1 LSIAGLQRV
10 AASTAMTRGRGVSP
24 ARTASRIRT
33 LYLDA
38 NGVGWRSVLID
49 TLLRGL
55 FRYRDGDLP
64 PSPLRR
70 FRPAAALFRQ
80 LRDVNE
86 ALSYAVD
93 WREAIAGSSELY
105 VELCN
110 INNLLHFGR
119 CLRHLHE
126 YDLIIVSHAAAG
138 DDMGLLL
145 RAAALFDRRRAPLVV
160 FVGNEYDLLPDKIRF
175 IRQTGA
181 EFVCTQLP
189 IEAGRYLYSEATGA
203 QIVEMPHALN
213 PANFYPVPDGSRD
226 IDISF
231 AGDIYCPFLGDLER
245 TDIIEWFERNGAARG
260 LRCDIR
266 KSRLPRQEWNLFL
279 NRCKALVG
287 AESGTYYLN
296 ERGAVLDRARRYN
309 LSEARAATFDEIY
322 GRFYR
327 DLPRGISGK
336 CISSRHFEPI
346 GTKTCQLLLEGN
358 YNGILK
364 ADEHYIVIKKDFT
377 NIDDAI
383 ERFRD
388 AGYRTGIADRAYEF
402 VMGEHT
408 YRHRIEKLLRTVT
421 ATVRA

>member
-1 LSIAGLQRV
+1 MSIAGLQR
-10 AASTAMTRGRGVSP
+10 AADSTAITRERRVLP
-24 ARTASRIRT
+24 VRTASRMRT

-38 NGVGWRSVLID
+38 NGVGWRSVVID
-49 TLLRGL
+49 TLLRGI
-55 FRYRDGDLP
+55 FGYRDGDLP
-64 PSPLRR
+64 PKPLRR

-80 LRDVNE
+80 LRDVND

-93 WREAIAGSSELY
+93 WREAIVGSPELD
-105 VELCN
+105 VEWCN
-110 INNLLHFGR
+110 INNLLHFAT
-119 CLRHLHE
+119 CLRRLKE
-126 YDLIIVSHAAAG
+126 YGLIIVSHAAAG

-160 FVGNEYDLLPDKIRF
+160 FIGNEYDLLPDKIRF

-189 IEAGRYLYSEATGA
+189 IEAGRYLYGEAAGA
-203 QIVEMPHALN
+203 QIIEMPHALN
-213 PANFYPVPDGSRD
+213 PENFHLVPETPRD
-226 IDISF
+226 IDIGF
-231 AGDIYCPFLGDLER
+231 AGDIYWPFLGDRER
-245 TDIIEWFERNGAARG
+245 TDIIEWFERHGAGRG

-279 NRCKALVG
+279 NSCQALVG

-296 ERGAVLDRARRYN
+296 ERGGVLDRARRYN
-309 LSEARAATFDEIY
+309 LNENRAATFDEVY
-322 GRFYR
+322 GRFYHE
-327 DLPRGISGK
+327 LPRSISGK

-364 ADEHYIVIKKDFT
+364 ADEHYIAIRKDLT

-388 AGYRTGIADRAYEF
+388 AGHRTRIAERAYDF
-402 VMGEHT
+402 VMAEHT
-408 YRHRIEKLLRTVT
+408 YRHRVEKLLRTVT

>member
-1 LSIAGLQRV
+1 VSVAGLQRV
-10 AASTAMTRGRGVSP
+10 AASTAITRERRVVP
-24 ARTASRIRT
+24 VRTASRMRT

-38 NGVGWRSVLID
+38 NGVGWRSVLTD
-49 TLLRGL
+49 TLLRGI
-55 FRYRDGDLP
+55 FGYRDGDLP
-64 PSPLRR
+64 PKPLRR
-70 FRPAAALFRQ
+70 FRSAAALFRQ
-80 LRDVNE
+80 LRDVND

-93 WREAIAGSSELY
+93 WREAIAGSPELD

-119 CLRHLHE
+119 CLRHLNQ
-126 YDLIIVSHAAAG
+126 YDLIMVSHAAAG
-138 DDMGLLL
+138 DDMGMLL
-145 RAAALFDRRRAPLVV
+145 RVAALFDRRRAPVVV
-160 FVGNEYDLLPDKIRF
+160 FIGNEYDLLTDKIRF

-189 IEAGRYLYSEATGA
+189 IEAGRYLYAEAAGA
-203 QIVEMPHALN
+203 QIIEMPHALN
-213 PANFYPVPDGSRD
+213 PANFYPAPETPRD
-226 IDISF
+226 IDIGF
-231 AGDIYCPFLGDLER
+231 AGDIYWPFLGDRER
-245 TDIIEWFERNGAARG
+245 TDVIEWFERHGAARG

-266 KSRLPRQEWNLFL
+266 KSRLPRREWNLFL

-296 ERGAVLDRARRYN
+296 ERGGVLDRARRYN
-309 LSEARAATFDEIY
+309 LSENRAATFDEVH
-322 GRFYR
+322 GRFYHG
-327 DLPRGISGK
+327 LPRCISGK

-364 ADEHYIVIKKDFT
+364 ADEHYIPVRRDLT

-388 AGYRTGIADRAYEF
+388 ADHRTRIAERAYDF
-402 VMGEHT
+402 VMAEHT
-408 YRHRIEKLLRTVT
+408 YRHRVEKLLRTVT